1 MSLKEQLNNILADK
15 RANLLPSNIRIG
27 TTVMGVK
34 GTLPPPAENRT
45 VKMFKTKAEMDADT
59 SPELDD
65 LAVVYG
71 KENVSVL
78 TSNYNE
84 LHLPSS
90 ITFDEP
96 IEFNELRGYI
106 DDQGF
111 FSEVR
116 IMFDVSR
123 IDIAVYGRSQYF
135 RCMYVSEDGMNYTTS
150 ATELDFVSENTLPIL
165 EYMDTS
171 EERQYDVSWLNAKML
186 YFSGVYK
193 YNGEQYVAAPTQF
206 SLKSQNQLFKNLIA
220 YGSVGSVQ
228 GDGSYVNNIPNNDF
242 ISRYIGESYKYTGIT
257 NIQAGSMVRNQTL
270 VEKLKYNDAFNATD
284 NDAIAYSSTNEKVIE
299 DYSSLEVFTTTWTKT
314 LYKTIQHNDKLYYVF
329 VGFNGTATTLGSSS
343 TPMYQNITKMG
354 YAVINVTDNEL
365 VTHNIGTCSFN
376 PVSKSSWSSSQYA
389 ATLDSNSIGY
399 NFTNNTLY
407 CLWYSTSWGWS
418 NCYIFG
424 ITSYP
429 ANSTISHKTCS
440 HTNGW
445 NYRTIWDSMWDSIDN
460 NFICRLACWQS
471 GQSTYYRI
479 LLKITVDDVV
489 TELITNTTEKNIYW
503 AGYPY
508 GYGRVILIQNQADST
523 PRYKP
528 FNTST
533 KAYLGPIG
541 TSNSYRLLQ
550 YGDNAIFIGKDS
562 DSDTT
567 YNIYSFN
574 SSNNTYSKLVEG
586 VSDMQL
592 YMLLVNGEYKFKHN
606 NIVYNIDGSVYD
618 LKLPTNISSYWIRI
632 MEVVDDE
639 LYDIF
644 STSYGVNVGVITVT
658 NYTFK
663 MSVYR
668 DITEFPISGT
678 LCIAISGNNTN
689 TGNNMVYKSNC
700 FELTK
705 TSYEGTI
712 SPTEYNEALTTAN
725 EIKGGT
731 E

>member
-1 MSLKEQLNNILADK
+1 MSLKEQLDSILADK

-27 TTVMGVK
+27 TTIMGVK

-71 KENVSVL
+71 KETVSVL
-78 TSNYNE
+78 TSNYTE
-84 LHLPSS
+84 LHLPNS

-96 IEFNELRGYI
+96 IEYNELRGYI
-106 DDQGF
+106 DNQGF

-116 IMFDVSR
+116 VMFSASQIYVT
-123 IDIAVYGRSQYF
+123 VYGESQHFNCVYE
-135 RCMYVSEDGMNYTTS
+135 SEDGMNYTTS
-150 ATELDFVSENTLPIL
+150 ETELDFVSENVLPIL
-165 EYMDTS
+165 EYMNTS

-193 YNGEQYVAAPTQF
+193 YDGQQYIAAPTQF
-206 SLKSQNQLFKNLIA
+206 SLSSQNQLLKNLIA

-228 GDGSYVNNIPNNDF
+228 GDGSYISNIPNNDF
-242 ISRYIGESYKYTGIT
+242 IDRYIGDSYKYTGVSSL
-257 NIQAGSMVRNQTL
+257 QAGSRVRNQTF
-270 VEKLKYNDAFNATD
+270 VEKLRYDNTSDITD
-284 NDAIAYSSTNEKVIE
+284 DDAIAYSSTSEKIVE
-299 DYSSLEVFTTTWTKT
+299 DYSNLEVFTTSWTKT
-314 LYKTIQHNDKLYYVF
+314 QSNTIQHNNKLYYVF
-329 VGFNGTATTLGSSS
+329 VGFNGTKTTLGSSS
-343 TPMYQNITKMG
+343 TPAYRNITKMG
-354 YAVINVTDNEL
+354 YAVINITDNEL
-365 VTHNIGTCSFN
+365 LVHQIGTCNFN
-376 PVSKSSWSSSQYA
+376 PVSKSTLQSSQYA
-389 ATLDSNSIGY
+389 AMLNTIGY
-399 NFTNNTLY
+399 DFTNNTLY
-407 CLWYSTSWGWS
+407 CLWYSDNWGW
-418 NCYIFG
+418 NICYVYG

-429 ANSTISHKTCS
+429 KDGAISHKTYE
-440 HTNGW
+440 HKGGW
-445 NYRTIWDSMWDSIDN
+445 DYRTIHDSMWNSIDN
-460 NFICRLACWQS
+460 NFICRLGCWKS
-471 GQSTYYRI
+471 GQTTYYRI
-479 LLKITVDDVV
+479 LLSITPDGVV
-489 TELITNTTEKNIYW
+489 TELITNTTEKSIYW
-503 AGYPY
+503 TNSAY

-541 TSNSYRLLQ
+541 NSSSYRLLQ

-574 SSNNTYSKLVEG
+574 SSTNTYSKLVEG
-586 VSDMQL
+586 VLDTQL

-618 LKLPTNISSYWIRI
+618 LKLPTNVSSPWTRI

-639 LYDIF
+639 LSDIF
-644 STSYGVNVGVITVT
+644 STSTSISSGVITVT

-668 DITEFPISGT
+668 DITEFPISGI
-678 LCIAISGNNTN
+678 LCIVLSGKNSN
-689 TGNNMVYKSNC
+689 TGNNMTYKYNC

-705 TSYEGTI
+705 TSYDGTI
-712 SPTEYNEALTTAN
+712 SPTEYVQALDTAN
-725 EIKGGT
+725 EIKGGN